1 MPTTTQQS
9 TATHHNHRIVV
20 SLTTI
25 PSRIRYIESTL
36 ASVHVAPRLVLPQ
49 TKWVL
54 DPGTPTNYVIPG
66 FLKNLTTTDDRLELL
81 TPDYDYDPV
90 DKMLFALT
98 REAERLLSSSRTN
111 LIDVDDDVL
120 YHKDLVRTLVTM
132 SMAL

>member
-1 MPTTTQQS
+1 M
-9 TATHHNHRIVV
+9 
-20 SLTTI
+20 
-25 PSRIRYIESTL
+25 
-36 ASVHVAPRLVLPQ
+36 
-49 TKWVL
+49 
-54 DPGTPTNYVIPG
+54 
-66 FLKNLTTTDDRLELL
+66 TTTDDRLELL

-98 REAERLLSSSRTN
+98 REAERLPSSSRTN